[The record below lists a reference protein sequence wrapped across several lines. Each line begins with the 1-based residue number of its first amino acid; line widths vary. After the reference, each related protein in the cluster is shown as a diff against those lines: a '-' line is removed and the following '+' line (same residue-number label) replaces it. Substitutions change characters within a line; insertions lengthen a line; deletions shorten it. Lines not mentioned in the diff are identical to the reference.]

1 MRKGARVSGA
11 RFASTIDYRRADD
24 APDSFTFAAEL
35 PMTDAEPRL
44 LELLKQR
51 SFRRAPAGE
60 LFTLA
65 SGAKS
70 EYFIDGKMTAVSSE
84 GAELIGEVLY
94 DWTKDLGIDAIG
106 GLQVGA
112 VPLVTAAVIAYQRH
126 GHPIEGFW
134 VREEAKSHGTR
145 KQIEGG
151 VKPGMRVAIV
161 DDVFTKG
168 GSALKAAQAAREFG
182 CEVVLVLALVD
193 RLQGARALF
202 RANGIENYDRVFTIR
217 QFGIDVPDDVEAV
230 TR

>member
-1 MRKGARVSGA
+1 
-11 RFASTIDYRRADD
+11 
-24 APDSFTFAAEL
+24 
-35 PMTDAEPRL
+35 MTDTEQRL

-51 SFRRAPAGE
+51 SFRRAPAGQP
-60 LFTLA
+60 FTLA

-84 GAELIGEVLY
+84 GAALIGEVLY
-94 DWTKDLGIDAIG
+94 DWTKDLNIDAIG

-112 VPLVTAAVIAYQRH
+112 IPLITAAVISYQRH
-126 GHPIEGFW
+126 GKPIEGFW
-134 VREEAKSHGTR
+134 VREAAKDHGTK

-151 VKPGMRVAIV
+151 LKPGMRVAIL

-168 GSALKAAQAAREFG
+168 GSALKATQAAREFG

-202 RANGIENYDRVFTIR
+202 REHNIDNYKRVFTIR
-217 QFGIDVPDDVEAV
+217 QFGIDVPDDV
-230 TR
+230 